1 MANAPGTGLL
11 ARLALRQ
18 DLALVGFLIA
28 TLAMMV
34 LPMPAALADVLIAVS
49 ICIALMLMLVAI
61 YIRSPVEFS
70 TLPTVILMTTAFR
83 LSLSITT
90 SRLVLLKGDAG
101 EIIRTFGDFVIAG
114 NVVVGL
120 VVYLIITIVQFVVIT
135 KGSERVAEVAAR
147 FTLDALPGKQI
158 SIDTDL
164 RNGDIDQQEARRRRQ
179 TLEKQSQLYGAMDGA
194 MKFVKGDAI
203 ASLVII
209 AVNLIGG
216 MAIGCVQRGLSF
228 SQAVQTY
235 SLLAVGDGLIAQIP
249 ALLVSLTAGVIVT
262 RVTSEGEDGNLGRD
276 VLGQLMGEPRSL
288 QVAAAVMV
296 ALGCIPGFPM
306 AVFLVLGALL
316 GGGGWWLA
324 RYRRQQAALF
334 AAQTVLDEGAEPAL
348 IEIRIG
354 DELLPLFT
362 KIDTALGEIRTE
374 LMSELGITV
383 PRLRL
388 KGDGRMPPDG
398 FRIEIDG
405 MPTAEG
411 IANPS
416 WAYLAQ
422 RLPADL
428 SAEFG
433 IEARLGPWSADCAAL
448 PLAELDALR
457 VRGVEAFEAPAA
469 VALVVRRI
477 LLGTAGQFVGIQE
490 TQALLHGMEAN
501 YGDLVREALKA
512 VPLPRLAELLRRL
525 IEEQVPVTGLRQIL
539 EAAAEW
545 GTREPSLSALTDHV
559 RVAVRRQICHRWASG
574 DRILPVIA
582 TEGALEEALRPQLR
596 TSPAGMTSL
605 ILDAA
610 RATGIA
616 NAVRDCLAHGEGA
629 RRPVVLTAFDLR
641 RHLRLILH
649 KAGIDV
655 IVLSHQEIA
664 PDFSMR
670 VIGTLRSPL
679 LTGGVERVARDAPAI
694 LSRVKGVAA

>member
-1 MANAPGTGLL
+1 MPNAAGPSLL
-11 ARLALRQ
+11 GRLALRQ
-18 DLALVGFLIA
+18 DLALVAFLIA

-34 LPMPAALADVLIAVS
+34 LPMPAALADVLIAIS

-179 TLEKQSQLYGAMDGA
+179 NLEKQSQLYGAMDGA

-216 MAIGCVQRGLSF
+216 MAIGCIQRGLSF

-262 RVTSEGEDGNLGRD
+262 RVISEEDGNLGRD
-276 VLGQLMGEPRSL
+276 ILGQIIGEPRSL

-296 ALGCIPGFPM
+296 ALGCIPGFPTP
-306 AVFLVLGALL
+306 VFLILGALL
-316 GGGGWWLA
+316 GAGGWLLA
-324 RYRRQQAALF
+324 RQRRQQAAAF
-334 AAQTVLDEGAEPAL
+334 AAQTVIEEETEAAL
-348 IEIRIG
+348 IEVLIG
-354 DELLPLFT
+354 DRLAPLAEE
-362 KIDTALGEIRTE
+362 IDQALTETRTR
-374 LMSELGITV
+374 LAAELGIAV

-388 KGDGRMPPDG
+388 RRHPVLRPDG
-398 FRIEIDG
+398 FRIELDG
-405 MPTAEG
+405 VPTSEGSVESTDAAAVG
-411 IANPS
+411 IAQ
-416 WAYLAQ
+416 AVQ
-422 RLPADL
+422 RT
-428 SAEFG
+428 
-433 IEARLGPWSADCAAL
+433 
-448 PLAELDALR
+448 
-457 VRGVEAFEAPAA
+457 
-469 VALVVRRI
+469 
-477 LLGTAGQFVGIQE
+477 LLGTAGQMVGIQE
-490 TQALLHGMEAN
+490 TQVLLQRMEAR

-512 VPLPRLAELLRRL
+512 VPLPRLAEILRRL
-525 IEEQVPVTGLRQIL
+525 VDEQVPITALRQIL

-545 GTREPSLSALTDHV
+545 GTREPSLSALTEHV
-559 RVAVRRQICHRWASG
+559 RVALRRQICHRWADG
-574 DRILPVIA
+574 ERTLAVLV
-582 TEGALEEALRPQLR
+582 TEGALEDTLRSQLR
-596 TSPAGMTSL
+596 TSAAGKTSL
-605 ILDAA
+605 VLDVA
-610 RATGIA
+610 RATSIA
-616 NAVRDCLAHGEGA
+616 EAVRHHLGQADGHA
-629 RRPVVLTAFDLR
+629 RTIVLTAFDLR
-641 RHLRLILH
+641 RHLLQIL
-649 KAGIDV
+649 KRAGLDV
-655 IVLSHQEIA
+655 VVLSHPEIA
-664 PDFSMR
+664 SDFKMR
-670 VIGTLRSPL
+670 VVGTLRPPL
-679 LTGGVERVARDAPAI
+679 LTAGADRPARDVPTNVSPI
-694 LSRVKGVAA
+694 RESAA